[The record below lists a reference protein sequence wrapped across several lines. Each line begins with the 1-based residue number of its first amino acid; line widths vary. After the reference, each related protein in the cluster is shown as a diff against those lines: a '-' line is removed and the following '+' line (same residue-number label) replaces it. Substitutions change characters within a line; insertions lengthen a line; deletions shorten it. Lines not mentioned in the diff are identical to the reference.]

1 MATITQLPAVAIWR
15 FGTYFCEFYEP
26 RKNLLSSLLQH
37 QQDYLGPHFAQ
48 QRIGGGAGAG
58 RSSNGNGGPSSA
70 SSRRNNYAPRSGRE
84 CKFCKNNG
92 ESREQ
97 YTSHVLRH
105 PSTHILICPV
115 LRSHVCE
122 ECGATGDAAHT
133 RNYCPKLK
141 KEKKMQLAIP
151 VTLKKT
157 KRQSD
162 GQMRH

>member
-1 MATITQLPAVAIWR
+1 MGLLKLQTKQFFQIAVVK
-15 FGTYFCEFYEP
+15 T
-26 RKNLLSSLLQH
+26 SLLILQPDSVVQNLAPQRGRGRASIHH
-37 QQDYLGPHFAQ
+37 QSVP
-48 QRIGGGAGAG
+48 
-58 RSSNGNGGPSSA
+58 
-70 SSRRNNYAPRSGRE
+70 SRRNTFAARSGRE

-105 PSTHILICPV
+105 PSNDTLICPV

-122 ECGATGDAAHT
+122 ECGATGDSAHT
-133 RNYCPKLK
+133 RNYCPVLK